1 MRQRLWL
8 AITPGALRTR
18 IVMMNSAGKNLL
30 VASLPQGPRQ
40 VQAIERL
47 SEALALWCGRPLHV
61 VLAVDG
67 PDAFCATRRWLATF
81 EHLTRRAPYEI
92 EFVEALP
99 PPEDESR
106 FSDVRQMLRARMAR
120 G

>member
-18 IVMMNSAGKNLL
+18 VVMMNSAGKNLL
-30 VASLPQGPRQ
+30 VASLPHGPRE
-40 VQAIERL
+40 VQALERL
-47 SEALALWCGRPLHV
+47 SEALALWCGHPLHV
-61 VLAVDG
+61 VLAVVG

-81 EHLTRRAPYEI
+81 EHLTRRALYEI

-106 FSDVRQMLRARMAR
+106 FGDVRRMLRARMAR

>member
-1 MRQRLWL
+1 MRQQLWL

-30 VASLPQGPRQ
+30 VASLPHGPRQ

-61 VLAVDG
+61 VLAVVG
-67 PDAFCATRRWLATF
+67 PGAFCATRRWLATF

-99 PPEDESR
+99 PPEDENR
-106 FSDVRQMLRARMAR
+106 FGDVRQMLRARMAR